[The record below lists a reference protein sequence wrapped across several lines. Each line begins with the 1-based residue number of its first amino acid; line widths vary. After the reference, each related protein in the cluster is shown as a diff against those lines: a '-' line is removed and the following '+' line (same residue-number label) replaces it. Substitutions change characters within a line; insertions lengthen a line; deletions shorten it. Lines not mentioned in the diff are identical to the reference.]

1 MTSPLH
7 TLIPDNHRMNTD
19 SKRKKLIENLELGI
33 NALNTLPWR
42 DTFVVENNQDPIHAA
57 RQNAITLRFMHRW
70 KDALKTYKEAAP
82 PPPAP
87 AFGTPLTVVATGETA
102 MFVKAESDS
111 KLWIIIFPD
120 GGKVAVSPIAVTIQ
134 EAKPIDTATPR
145 IGAKVVFTDPLFGGA
160 KPGETGTIIALWTE
174 KGENPV
180 WWDIALDKSSTIV
193 TAFIHRFKVV
203 G

>member
-1 MTSPLH
+1 
-7 TLIPDNHRMNTD
+7 MNTD
-19 SKRKKLIENLELGI
+19 SKRKKLIENLELGL

-42 DTFVVENNQDPIHAA
+42 DSFVMENNQDPIHAA
-57 RQNAITLRFMHRW
+57 RQIAITVRFMHRW

-87 AFGTPLTVVATGETA
+87 AFGTLLTVVATGETA

-134 EAKPIDTATPR
+134 EAKPIDTTPR
-145 IGAKVVFTDPLFGGA
+145 IGAKVVFTDAEFISA
-160 KPGETGTIIALWTE
+160 KPGETGTIVAPWISCGGSTQDGWE
-174 KGENPV
+174 V
-180 WWDIALDKSSTIV
+180 MLDKPKRQIV
-193 TAFIHRFKVV
+193 SFTRRFKVV